1 MPLAFRI
8 LEDMPGITA
17 TTLFAINRGS
27 NTLMRGGFMDDRRR
41 GPGKLGGFAKNADTP
56 TRPTARA
63 YSGTRRRQARMA
75 AATGAETKMPFLKG
89 ARVNNVTARPRAL
102 SRFSSLT
109 AFNAAE
115 KTQFYSPFQF
125 MAQAGGG
132 LARKNQGFMKAV
144 YESAGLAAP
153 EKGEQIFQRGMVSMI
168 TAGRKLD
175 LVERRAMK
183 GSSRAQAKL
192 NKAQDQVRRLALMNN
207 PSLMTAAVPA
217 TPLAASARKIQALRN
232 MAEMGSG
239 PEAEMA
245 KRKLAQITAASAG
258 SPGGMVTRTI
268 GTGMGAAS
276 TPLTA
281 GLTGNLMASAGATVA
296 SRYTMGY
303 FRGALGAIDAGGLTE
318 DAMRGAQK
326 AVSHFT
332 TAFGVSED
340 LAKSALKVG
349 GEGVFKTL
357 RNADVG
363 ILKGLGTKQGAMVMG
378 ARTAAMAI
386 PGLNLLA
393 TASLVYDLG
402 KMGGEV
408 IKSGIELTR
417 DAVKSFKGSIDK
429 PTFGMGYK
437 DNEVAATSRARG
449 VMAIQNSRLNARSL
463 LGSERSDDGS
473 TFWIEYEFIN

>member
-192 NKAQDQVRRLALMNN
+192 NKAQDQVRRLAMMNN
-207 PSLMTAAVPA
+207 PAIAVPD
-217 TPLAASARKIQALRN
+217 
-232 MAEMGSG
+232 EMI
-239 PEAEMA
+239 A
-245 KRKLAQITAASAG
+245 
-258 SPGGMVTRTI
+258 RTI